1 MKGTSPVTT
10 LTPDQLATLL
20 RASAGGYYPEEAA
33 ARLICEH
40 RSLLARDDFLAACV
54 DYDHDG
60 TTPVAWID
68 WPAVV
73 DFADR
78 EPLSGSEARILRL
91 AAELAGHDT
100 GQPLAEL
107 ITSLDDTNARL
118 VLDAI
123 AHALTWG
130 GRR

>member
-1 MKGTSPVTT
+1 MHTLSTT
-10 LTPDQLATLL
+10 QLAALL
-20 RASAGGYYPEEAA
+20 RASAHGFYADEAA
-33 ARLICEH
+33 VQLVCEH
-40 RSLLARDDFLAACV
+40 RSLLDRADFLAACIE
-54 DYDHDG
+54 YDHDG
-60 TTPVAWID
+60 TTPVAWIE
-68 WPAVV
+68 WSAVV
-73 DFADR
+73 DFAR
-78 EPLSGSEARILRL
+78 RGPLSGSEVRILSL

-107 ITSLDDTNARL
+107 VASLDDGNARL